1 MRDRLRNARGSVS
14 VEFAAV
20 LPLVAV
26 SMLLVA
32 QIGLLVS
39 EQLAAQHAAREGARA
54 AAVWTDDDR
63 ARTAALD
70 AGNLDPDRTTIT
82 ISPSSRALGTPLRR
96 EVRFTPA
103 AVPARL
109 TFLSGWFGRHARA
122 TARAALAP
130 DVLSYRDAG

>member
-1 MRDRLRNARGSVS
+1 MTARLHGARGSVS

-39 EQLAAQHAAREGARA
+39 EQLAVQHAAREGARA
-54 AAVWTDDDR
+54 AAVWNDDDR

-70 AGNLDPDRTTIT
+70 AGNLDPNRTTII
-82 ISPSSRALGTPLRR
+82 ISPSRRDVGTPVRV

-103 AVPARL
+103 PMPVVGRFMPTGTTLHAVVEMR
-109 TFLSGWFGRHARA
+109 TERA
-122 TARAALAP
+122 P
-130 DVLSYRDAG
+130 PDAG